1 MTSYDMFARP
11 RARASAASRDDDEPV
26 RTSRRHSETRVM
38 STPSTST
45 STRATD
51 PYDHVALRRA
61 YDDIS
66 AVIAAGYDED
76 TRTVDADCLKSALIV
91 ACVAQLAFAR
101 GSISAGAQWSLVVV
115 YALFVSVAHGWR
127 NWWRG
132 TRWCRRGG
140 RGLSGTDEEFDARAV
155 CERTDGARA
164 HGTV

>member
-1 MTSYDMFARP
+1 
-11 RARASAASRDDDEPV
+11 
-26 RTSRRHSETRVM
+26 M
-38 STPSTST
+38 STPST

-61 YDDIS
+61 YDDATVS

-76 TRTVDADCLKSALIV
+76 TRTVDAKIVLEICALIV

-101 GSISAGAQWSLVVV
+101 GSIERADAQWCLVAV
-115 YALFVSVAHGWR
+115 YALFVSVAHGVAKLVER
-127 NWWRG
+127 DALVL
-132 TRWCRRGG
+132 TRARRGRG
-140 RGLSGTDEEFDARAV
+140 RSGTDEEFDARAV